1 MPYKLAEIEYGDILS
16 SEQGLYEYLCELNTH
31 GVVQVCNAPRGG
43 VLRIA
48 DAIAHRYDSMWGREF
63 EYGLKI
69 DPTTLAY
76 SNKALCYH
84 LDLAYMQDKP
94 GIAYLH
100 CLQYDACVE
109 GGVLS
114 VKDGFRIA
122 EAFRVEQPEHF
133 DTLSRVRI
141 KFSYIAFNQGGCY
154 M

>member
-1 MPYKLAEIEYGDILS
+1 MY
-16 SEQGLYEYLCELNTH
+16 
-31 GVVQVCNAPRGG
+31 NAPRGG
-43 VLRIA
+43 VIRIA

-63 EYGLKI
+63 EYGLTI

-76 SNKALCYH
+76 TNKALHYH

-100 CLQYDACVE
+100 CLQYDECVE

-114 VKDGFRIA
+114 VKDGFKIA
-122 EAFRVEQPEHF
+122 EVFRLEYPEHF

-141 KFSYIAFNQGGCY
+141 KFSYISFKQGGCY